1 MTFKLF
7 VDTKK
12 FLEKFS
18 LTDFPISLGGCRNDG
33 NSYDSCEYNI
43 TVFDEKNE
51 NDSVMDFGNE
61 IVKIHHGSMNETKP
75 EILTQYNN
83 LQILWDEK
91 WELKIFLS
99 RISEKKEKIF
109 KAYTKSCLIE
119 TAVCATKTKECIKNS
134 DPFASSWVKCAAYYL
149 ADAIILTNYIRPS
162 PSHMLEYVREL
173 KKNSVNEKFSIVN
186 ESIGIE
192 RATPSL
198 LTRMCKSTMGFS
210 DMIEKNNH
218 SKIIQKK
225 HDYFVKNSLLS
236 DCYFYLG
243 YINRNN
249 FMKIKDSLHRTPELI
264 HLLKVA
270 FDVENDMNKIEQQAS
285 HLHETSND
293 LLSSLHD

>member
-1 MTFKLF
+1 M
-7 VDTKK
+7 DTKK

-18 LTDFPISLGGCRNDG
+18 LTDFPIALGGCRNDG

-43 TVFDEKNE
+43 TVFDAKNE
-51 NDSVMDFGNE
+51 NDSLMDFGNE
-61 IVKIHHGSMNETKP
+61 IVKIHHGSTNETKP

-99 RISEKKEKIF
+99 QISEKKEKIF
-109 KAYTKSCLIE
+109 KAYAKSCLIE
-119 TAVCATKTKECIKNS
+119 TAVCATKTKECIKKS

-162 PSHMLEYVREL
+162 PSHILEYVREL
-173 KKNSVNEKFSIVN
+173 KKNNVNEKFSIVN

-270 FDVENDMNKIEQQAS
+270 FDVENDMNRIEQQAS

>member
-1 MTFKLF
+1 

-18 LTDFPISLGGCRNDG
+18 LTEFPIALGGCRNDG
-33 NSYDSCEYNI
+33 NSYDSCEYDI

-51 NDSVMDFGNE
+51 SDSIMDFGNE
-61 IVKIHHGSMNETKP
+61 IVRLHHGSMKETRP

-99 RISEKKEKIF
+99 QISEKKEKIF
-109 KAYTKSCLIE
+109 NAYTKSCLIE
-119 TAVCATKTKECIKNS
+119 TAVCATKSKECIKNS
-134 DPFASSWVKCAAYYL
+134 DPFASSWVKCATYYL
-149 ADAIILTNYIRPS
+149 ADAITLTNNVRTS
-162 PSHMLEYVREL
+162 PAHMLEHVREFG
-173 KKNSVNEKFSIVN
+173 KNKVNENFNIVN
-186 ESIGIE
+186 ECLGIE

-210 DMIEKNNH
+210 DMVEKNDH
-218 SKIIQKK
+218 SKLIQKK
-225 HDYFVKNSLLS
+225 HDYLVKNSLIS

-264 HLLKVA
+264 HILKVA
-270 FDVENDMNKIEQQAS
+270 FDVENDMTRLEQQAIQ
-285 HLHETSND
+285 LHKTSNE
-293 LLSSLHD
+293 LLSILND

>member
-1 MTFKLF
+1 M
-7 VDTKK
+7 DTQK

-18 LTDFPISLGGCRNDG
+18 LTQFPIALGGCRNDK
-33 NSYDSCEYNI
+33 NSFDSCEYDI
-43 TVFDEKNE
+43 TIFDNKDE
-51 NDSVMDFGNE
+51 NDSIMDFGDE
-61 IVKIHHGSMNETKP
+61 IVRLHHGSMQETRQ

-99 RISEKKEKIF
+99 QISEKKEKIF
-109 KAYTKSCLIE
+109 DAYTKSCLVE
-119 TAVCATKTKECIKNS
+119 AAVCTTKTKECIKNS

-149 ADAIILTNYIRPS
+149 ADAITLANNVRPS
-162 PSHMLEYVREL
+162 PSHMLEHVREL
-173 KKNSVNEKFSIVN
+173 KNNKVNENFSIVN
-186 ESIGIE
+186 ECIGIE

-210 DMIEKNNH
+210 DMIEKNDH
-218 SKIIQKK
+218 SKLIKKK
-225 HDYFVKNSLLS
+225 HDYLVKNSLIS

-264 HLLKVA
+264 HILKVA
-270 FDVENDMNKIEQQAS
+270 FDVENDMTRLEQQAI
-285 HLHETSND
+285 HLHTASNE
-293 LLSSLHD
+293 LLSILND

>member
-1 MTFKLF
+1 
-7 VDTKK
+7 VDTQK

-18 LTDFPISLGGCRNDG
+18 LTQFPIALGGCRNDG
-33 NSYDSCEYNI
+33 NSYDSCEYDI
-43 TVFDEKNE
+43 TIFDDTDE
-51 NDSVMDFGNE
+51 NDSIMDFGNE
-61 IVKIHHGSMNETKP
+61 IVRLHHGSMKETRP

-99 RISEKKEKIF
+99 QILEKKEKIF
-109 KAYTKSCLIE
+109 NAYTKSCLVE

-149 ADAIILTNYIRPS
+149 ADAITLTNKIRPS
-162 PSHMLEYVREL
+162 PTHMLEHVREFR
-173 KKNSVNEKFSIVN
+173 KNKVNENFSIVN

-192 RATPSL
+192 RATPSS

-210 DMIEKNNH
+210 DMVEKNNH
-218 SKIIQKK
+218 SKIIQRK
-225 HDYFVKNSLLS
+225 HDYLVKNSLIS

-264 HLLKVA
+264 HILKVA
-270 FDVENDMNKIEQQAS
+270 FDVENDMTRLEQQAI
-285 HLHETSND
+285 HLHQTSND
-293 LLSSLHD
+293 LLSILND

>member
-1 MTFKLF
+1 M
-7 VDTKK
+7 DTKK

-18 LTDFPISLGGCRNDG
+18 MTQFPIALGGCRNNG
-33 NSYDSCEYNI
+33 NSYDSCEYDI
-43 TVFDEKNE
+43 TVFDEKHE
-51 NDSVMDFGNE
+51 NDSIMDFGNE
-61 IVKIHHGSMNETKP
+61 IVRIHHGSMKETKP

-99 RISEKKEKIF
+99 QISEKKEKIF
-109 KAYTKSCLIE
+109 NAYTKSCLVE

-134 DPFASSWVKCAAYYL
+134 DPFASSWVKCAAFYL
-149 ADAIILTNYIRPS
+149 ADAIILTNNIRPS
-162 PSHMLEYVREL
+162 PTHMLEHVREL
-173 KKNSVNEKFSIVN
+173 RKNKINENFSIVN

-210 DMIEKNNH
+210 DMVEKNDH
-218 SKIIQKK
+218 SKIIQRK
-225 HDYFVKNSLLS
+225 HDYLVKNSLIS

-264 HLLKVA
+264 HILKVA
-270 FDVENDMNKIEQQAS
+270 FDVENDINKIDQQAS
-285 HLHETSND
+285 LIHKTANN
-293 LLSSLHD
+293 LLSTLN

>member
-1 MTFKLF
+1 M
-7 VDTKK
+7 DTKK

-18 LTDFPISLGGCRNDG
+18 FTQFPIALGGCRNEG
-33 NSYDSCEYNI
+33 NSYDCCEYDI

-51 NDSVMDFGNE
+51 NDSIMDFGNE
-61 IVKIHHGSMNETKP
+61 NVRLHHGSMKESRA

-99 RISEKKEKIF
+99 QISEKKEKIF

-119 TAVCATKTKECIKNS
+119 SAVCATKTKECIKNS
-134 DPFASSWVKCAAYYL
+134 DPFASSWVKCATYYL
-149 ADAIILTNYIRPS
+149 ADAINLRNYIRPS
-162 PSHMLEYVREL
+162 PTHMLEHVR
-173 KKNSVNEKFSIVN
+173 KFSKNKVNEKFSIVN
-186 ESIGIE
+186 ECLGIE

-198 LTRMCKSTMGFS
+198 LSRMCKSTMGFS
-210 DMIEKNNH
+210 DMIEKNDH
-218 SKIIQKK
+218 SKIIQGK
-225 HDYFVKNSLLS
+225 HDYLVKNSLMS

-264 HLLKVA
+264 HILKVA
-270 FDVENDMNKIEQQAS
+270 FDVENDLTRLEEQANI
-285 HLHETSND
+285 LHKNSNE
-293 LLSSLHD
+293 LLSILYN